1 MCLVIGPI
9 ATRPLHPRVF
19 WLSKSRH
26 FSASHVSQSLK
37 NASTDPKAY
46 SKTLLLPKTSFP
58 LWLDSAKSE
67 SLFKRKTCEE
77 LYRWQAQNVHGPLF
91 VLLDGPPYANGHLH
105 MGHALNKIIKDI
117 INRYQ
122 VLTGR
127 QVHYHPGWDCHG
139 LPIEN
144 KALQELKKDALSLPP
159 HVIRAAAKATA
170 EREVKTQQEQ
180 FEQFCIMADWS
191 PKTTFRTLDH
201 DYEVRQLQV
210 FQRMVERGLIYRHYR
225 PVHYSP
231 SSHSALAE
239 AELVYNDE
247 HVSHSAYVTFPL
259 DSQAA
264 ITSTAL
270 RKVLAQEPSVSLLV
284 WTTTPWTLTAN
295 MGIAAH
301 PELTYS
307 FVRSSVKEEALVV
320 AKDRLVALEHI
331 IGPHEVIAEIKGA
344 DLVGAQFRSVFS
356 SIHLSGSM
364 SAKIIAASHVTP
376 ESGSGLVHCAP
387 AHGAED
393 YLAFRALGLLQG
405 PTDIICHVDGAG
417 KFSSDVAHVVGE
429 KAAQTLVG
437 QEVLKGGNKAI
448 IKLLESAGSL
458 VTVQRI
464 KHRYPY
470 DWKTGEPIIVTA
482 TSQWFANLDGIK
494 DDALHALKDVQF
506 YPPSSRN
513 RLESFV
519 RSRSEWCISRQRVWG
534 VPIPALYHIPSDTAV
549 LSSESLTHILRV
561 VSEQGV
567 SHWWEGPV
575 EDFLT
580 PELLAK
586 FSGGPEAWRKGTDTM
601 DVWFD
606 SGSNWSTLSAPTGG
620 RKHRADICL
629 EGTDQHR
636 GWFQSQLLTSVG
648 VDSGQS
654 ATRPVSPYGTLI
666 THGMVLDEAGK
677 KMSKSLGNIVSPM
690 TIIHGGKDKKKE
702 PAYGADVLRLWVA
715 TVEYWRDMSIGPTVL
730 AQCAE
735 SMRKIRNSARFIL
748 GNIGTTAQR
757 KHFVPVDRSELG
769 LAERFVMNELY
780 KLDQTAAEGYA
791 NYNFPKVMNSLTNFA
806 NITLSSLY
814 FDITKDC
821 LYANDI
827 QSVERRAVVT
837 TLAKVLDSL
846 TSVMAPVL
854 PYLAEEIHSTLH
866 EGDEAVSQLSVFA
879 KKWTPVSPEWND
891 PHAEQDMASLL
902 RMRSVVLSLLEKARG
917 DKHLKSSLEA
927 EVDIILPSNICMQP
941 YLLRLIEREETFLK
955 TLFIVSDANL
965 TDEGSLG
972 TTSFAWSY
980 VSSMH
985 IPDSDLELAIRIR
998 PASSSKCPRCWTYS
1012 REEEHELC
1020 PRCEDVVQR
1029 GD

>member
-1 MCLVIGPI
+1 MCLVRPV
-9 ATRPLHPRVF
+9 ATRPVHLHASKTRHVF
-19 WLSKSRH
+19 TCR
-26 FSASHVSQSLK
+26 VSQSLT
-37 NASTDPKAY
+37 TDRAGSKAH

-58 LWLDSAKSE
+58 LWVDSAKSE
-67 SLFKRKTCEE
+67 SLFKKKTCEE
-77 LYRWQAQNVHGPLF
+77 LYRWQAQNVHRPLF

-105 MGHALNKIIKDI
+105 IGHALNKIIKDI

-122 VLTGR
+122 VLTGHR
-127 QVHYHPGWDCHG
+127 VRYHPGWDCHG

-144 KALQELKKDALSLPP
+144 KALEELKNDSLSLPP
-159 HVIRAAAKATA
+159 NVIRAAAKATA
-170 EREVKTQQEQ
+170 EREMKTQQME
-180 FEQFCIMADWS
+180 FEQFCIMANWS
-191 PKTTFRTLDH
+191 PQSTFRTFDH
-201 DYEVRQLQV
+201 EYEIRQLQV

-259 DSQAA
+259 DSRTA
-264 ITSTAL
+264 IASTAL
-270 RKVLAQEPSVSLLV
+270 REVLAKEPSASLLV
-284 WTTTPWTLTAN
+284 WTTTPWTPTAN
-295 MGIAAH
+295 MGIAVH

-307 FVRSSVKEEALVV
+307 FVRSSVKEDTLVV
-320 AKDRLVALEHI
+320 AKDCLVALEHI
-331 IGPHEVIAEIKGA
+331 IGPHEVIAEMKGA
-344 DLVGAQFRSVFS
+344 DLVGAQFRS
-356 SIHLSGSM
+356 
-364 SAKIIAASHVTP
+364 APPIIAASHVTS

-405 PTDIICHVDGAG
+405 PTDIVCHVDDAG
-417 KFSSDVAHVVGE
+417 KFSPNVAHIVGE
-429 KAAQTLVG
+429 EAAQTLVG
-437 QEVLKGGNKAI
+437 QEVLEGVSKAI
-448 IKLLESAGSL
+448 VKLLESTGSL
-458 VTVQRI
+458 VKVQGI

-470 DWKTGEPIIVTA
+470 DWKTGEPII
-482 TSQWFANLDGIK
+482 WFANLDGIK

-534 VPIPALYHIPSDTAV
+534 VPIPALHHTPTDTVV
-549 LSSESLTHILRV
+549 LSSESLTHVLRV
-561 VSEQGV
+561 VSERGV
-567 SHWWEGPV
+567 THWWEGPV

-580 PELLAK
+580 PELLAQ
-586 FSGGPEAWRKGTDTM
+586 FGGGPEAWRKGTDTM

-620 RKHRADICL
+620 RKHRADVCL

-648 VDSGQS
+648 VSSGQR
-654 ATRPVSPYGTLI
+654 AARPVSPYGTLI

-677 KMSKSLGNIVSPM
+677 KMSKSIGNIVSPM

-735 SMRKIRNSARFIL
+735 SVRKIRNSARFVL

-757 KHFVPVDRSELG
+757 KHFVPVERSELG

-806 NITLSSLY
+806 NVTLSSLY

-827 QSVERRAVVT
+827 QSVERRAIVT
-837 TLAKVLDSL
+837 TLAKVLDSM

-866 EGDEAVSQLSVFA
+866 EGDEAVSQLSVFM
-879 KKWTPVSPEWND
+879 KKWTPVSAEWND
-891 PHAEQDMASLL
+891 PRAEQDMTSLL

-927 EVDIILPSNICMQP
+927 EVDIILPNDISVRP
-941 YLLRLIEREETFLK
+941 YLLQLIEREETFLK
-955 TLFIVSDANL
+955 TLFIVSDANI

-972 TTSFAWSY
+972 TNSFAWSY
-980 VSSMH
+980 VSSMD
-985 IPDSDLELAIRIR
+985 IPDTDLELAICVR
-998 PASSSKCPRCWTYS
+998 PTSSSKCPRCWTYT
-1012 REEEHELC
+1012 REEDHDLC
-1020 PRCEDVVQR
+1020 PRCEDVRRV
-1029 GD
+1029 D